1 MILCPKLFFASG
13 VHLAPALWASMHI
26 PPVNPVRT
34 TYLLSYHF
42 YTQLA
47 LDILPIYNLRIDA
60 ISIRTRVAPTPT
72 TIFTCR

>member
-1 MILCPKLFFASG
+1 MSRTLLRQWVASC
-13 VHLAPALWASMHI
+13 PALWASMHI

-47 LDILPIYNLRIDA
+47 LDILPIYTIIDMIENA
-60 ISIRTRVAPTPT
+60 G
-72 TIFTCR
+72 